1 MDTLMAAGRVPHFL
15 SLLVF
20 ALRLVTLHLP
30 SLIPD
35 PLFL

>member
-20 ALRLVTLHLP
+20 ALRLVTLTYP
-30 SLIPD
+30 P
-35 PLFL
+35 